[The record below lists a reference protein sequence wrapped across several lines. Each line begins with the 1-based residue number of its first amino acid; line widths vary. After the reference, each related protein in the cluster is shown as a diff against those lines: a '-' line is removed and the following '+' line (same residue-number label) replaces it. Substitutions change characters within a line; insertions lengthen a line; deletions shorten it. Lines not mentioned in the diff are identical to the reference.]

1 MRLKKLAIPS
11 TLCSRCCSRISPGKP
26 HPADCHKKSFN
37 NKRDGTPKQISF
49 LCTVHPSEKIHYLLC
64 SKCGKDPVLPKPVPV
79 VAIRATPLHPLPR
92 PEVIPIKK
100 VVFLTEAVTLIAR
113 NGRKQKVLFVYDSLS
128 GCSLASN
135 IDHAFN
141 WAPPGQQTET
151 FSLSTVGGSDSCSL
165 PVVEYVVLKGK
176 SVASGSRKVT
186 LQCYLSDFPV
196 IPIVEPPSSLN
207 QYHFGNVGVHESRS
221 LMGRIMVGA
230 EYATLFPV
238 RTTLPCLD
246 NDECAGLVGYVSR
259 LTGQWLLSGNVS
271 NPGKSH
277 RVPVVPNLMTIPK
290 TRSQGAR
297 RKGGRQ
303 DAVVEEIITGV
314 GNGGGGAND

>member
-1 MRLKKLAIPS
+1 
-11 TLCSRCCSRISPGKP
+11 
-26 HPADCHKKSFN
+26 
-37 NKRDGTPKQISF
+37 
-49 LCTVHPSEKIHYLLC
+49 
-64 SKCGKDPVLPKPVPV
+64 
-79 VAIRATPLHPLPR
+79 
-92 PEVIPIKK
+92 
-100 VVFLTEAVTLIAR
+100 
-113 NGRKQKVLFVYDSLS
+113 
-128 GCSLASN
+128 
-135 IDHAFN
+135 
-141 WAPPGQQTET
+141 
-151 FSLSTVGGSDSCSL
+151 
-165 PVVEYVVLKGK
+165 
-176 SVASGSRKVT
+176 
-186 LQCYLSDFPV
+186 
-196 IPIVEPPSSLN
+196 
-207 QYHFGNVGVHESRS
+207 
-221 LMGRIMVGA
+221 MGRIMVGA

-314 GNGGGGAND
+314 GNGGEGAND